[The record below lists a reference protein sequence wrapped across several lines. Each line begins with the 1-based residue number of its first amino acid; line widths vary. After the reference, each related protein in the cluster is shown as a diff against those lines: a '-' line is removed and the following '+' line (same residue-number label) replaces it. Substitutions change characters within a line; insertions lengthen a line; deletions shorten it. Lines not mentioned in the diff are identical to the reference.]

1 VLRSQCVCAGNGGP
15 APIIRGEQG
24 VYGGLVLAAGAL
36 RGADAVRVVADQAEI
51 DHPPR
56 LLIRTRH
63 SGGRGSVAGKMRKS
77 LRRWRRLD
85 PAQGGSSYC
94 RRLAVLS
101 VSRSRFDVLVDDAL
115 DTIPE
120 RLLGMLDNVVVQTAD
135 EDPDDPTLLGVYRGT
150 ALTERLSDYTFAL
163 PDTIT
168 IYRLPIL
175 AQCADEAEVARE
187 VAITVVHE
195 IGHHF
200 GIDEERLHEL
210 GWG

>member
-1 VLRSQCVCAGNGGP
+1 
-15 APIIRGEQG
+15 
-24 VYGGLVLAAGAL
+24 
-36 RGADAVRVVADQAEI
+36 
-51 DHPPR
+51 
-56 LLIRTRH
+56 
-63 SGGRGSVAGKMRKS
+63 M
-77 LRRWRRLD
+77 
-85 PAQGGSSYC
+85 
-94 RRLAVLS
+94 LS

-135 EDPDDPTLLGVYRGT
+135 EDPDDPALLGIYRGT
-150 ALTERLSDYTFAL
+150 ALTDRLSDYTFSL

-175 AQCADEAEVARE
+175 AQCDDEEEVARE